1 MISSKYKARLTLLKY
16 VTQKRLPKH
25 KGSDAEIRTKTIT
38 AIVKLCLDPASS
50 IPVGLFCALNL
61 TRLQPVDTDH
71 VDVTAL
77 LAEISALRREVRAI
91 TQLKVEVDQLKTLLC
106 SNVSPSRQER
116 SDASLSITKNPAS
129 KSFADLALDL
139 KAAAATGPILTAHA
153 QKKKIQRETC
163 CRFINCK

>member
-1 MISSKYKARLTLLKY
+1 MPETDNSTYGTRSRSKRDVVFHTAKKTKCMTVDDIIKVCSDFYTTDDVEKDRLTLLKY

-50 IPVGLFCALNL
+50 IPVFCALNL
-61 TRLQPVDTDH
+61 TRLPPVDTDH
-71 VDVTAL
+71 VDVSVTAL

-106 SNVSPSRQER
+106 SNVSSSRQER
-116 SDASLSITKNPAS
+116 SDASRCP
-129 KSFADLALDL
+129 
-139 KAAAATGPILTAHA
+139 
-153 QKKKIQRETC
+153 
-163 CRFINCK
+163 

>member
-61 TRLQPVDTDH
+61 TRLPPVDTDH

-91 TQLKVEVDQLKTLLC
+91 TQLKVEVDQLKTLLS
-106 SNVSPSRQER
+106 SNVSSSRQES
-116 SDASLSITKNPAS
+116 SDASRCP
-129 KSFADLALDL
+129 
-139 KAAAATGPILTAHA
+139 
-153 QKKKIQRETC
+153 
-163 CRFINCK
+163 